1 MIFQF
6 SQNTDEHDLS
16 GRGMAEHQAVIQW
29 LGEDKFSK
37 SIIEIANS
45 LEGITIEDA
54 DMGLKFTISA
64 STIKDLRGKVDS
76 FLAECAI
83 IEQG

>member
-1 MIFQF
+1 
-6 SQNTDEHDLS
+6 
-16 GRGMAEHQAVIQW
+16 MAEHQAVIEW

-37 SIIEIANS
+37 SILKIAKS
-45 LEGITIEDA
+45 LDGITIEDTTV
-54 DMGLKFTISA
+54 GLKFTISA
-64 STIKDLRGKVDS
+64 STIRGLRSKVDS